1 MHHSTKQSWRLASQ
15 EPLIGFAPMTYLLSF
30 SSLLTAPSILPLL
43 LSIPLPCSIFDYIM
57 TYGLIQ
63 DDLTI
68 RPAAYILLYSFVDP
82 LTNTL
87 LLFLA
92 LSPSLPSSIPFLI
105 FVTRFQLVPE
115 VLRGNRSLHIHHQS
129 SPRSN
134 CSVHEHRYSFSYF
147 FNTNNNKKT
156 NKILGLSVYVINKQS
171 TAATFS
177 LSQSGQ
183 YSFGPGSY
191 FISILL

>member
-1 MHHSTKQSWRLASQ
+1 MISPSGQPHISFILVRRPTHQYPPSLSRSLA
-15 EPLIGFAPMTYLLSF
+15 
-30 SSLLTAPSILPLL
+30 
-43 LSIPLPCSIFDYIM
+43 
-57 TYGLIQ
+57 
-63 DDLTI
+63 
-68 RPAAYILLYSFVDP
+68 
-82 LTNTL
+82 
-87 LLFLA
+87 
-92 LSPSLPSSIPFLI
+92 PSLPSSITSLI

-129 SPRSN
+129 SPRSS